1 MNADSA
7 HNSVWRIA
15 EVIFGIPFLAS
26 IAFQGLI
33 PFGLPEGIPRQ
44 ILIPVGII
52 LVTTG
57 VRFIVS
63 ARREFTRYTQPAD
76 PGLPTTKVIQTGAF
90 AILRNPLY
98 FGSVLV
104 ITGIAL
110 MLNMLWAL
118 IALLLSIIL
127 CHRILIIPEEK
138 YLIGSS
144 AKNIKTTWFLFI
156 DGLVANDLK
165 SENHLCERPPNKS
178 LKPNAYRRDFVR
190 RESRVY
196 LLTGRRVTFPETL
209 FSPLPRNGV
218 IDPAYAASK

>member
-1 MNADSA
+1 MNADSARNSA

-52 LVTTG
+52 LVTIG
-57 VRFIVS
+57 VGSIVS
-63 ARREFTRYTQPAD
+63 ARREFARYTQPTD
-76 PGLPTTKVIQTGAF
+76 PGLPTTRIIQTGVF
-90 AILRNPLY
+90 ATSRNPLY

-118 IALLLSIIL
+118 VALLLSIIL
-127 CHRILIIPEEK
+127 CHRILIVPEEK
-138 YLIGSS
+138 YLIAKFGKEYKDYMVSVHRWFGRKRSKIRKSS
-144 AKNIKTTWFLFI
+144 
-156 DGLVANDLK
+156 V
-165 SENHLCERPPNKS
+165 
-178 LKPNAYRRDFVR
+178 
-190 RESRVY
+190 
-196 LLTGRRVTFPETL
+196 
-209 FSPLPRNGV
+209 
-218 IDPAYAASK
+218 